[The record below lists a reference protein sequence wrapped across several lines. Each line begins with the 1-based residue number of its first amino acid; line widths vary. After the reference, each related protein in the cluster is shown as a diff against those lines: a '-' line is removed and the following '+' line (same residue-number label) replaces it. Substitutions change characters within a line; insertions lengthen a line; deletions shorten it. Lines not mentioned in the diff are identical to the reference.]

1 MGLAQALGWDLQRL
15 RPSNRD
21 FPDLKAGG
29 QAILHQG
36 WDRSLGDHPRDEL
49 PYNTTQA
56 LIGITNIPP
65 IPAEV
70 RMARLWSS
78 RSPEGRVARRR
89 IRYSARAMMSGTER
103 TLTSQATQQG
113 ELAALI
119 AAVADRRDREAFTR
133 LFDHFAPRL
142 NAYLRR
148 LGTDP
153 ATAEEIAQET
163 MVTLWHKAPQFDP
176 QKSSLTTW
184 LYRIARNR
192 RVDNLRRN
200 RLDFLDASDPILEA
214 ADETDLLAEVDMQQ
228 RKDAVRSALASL
240 PEEQLSVVR
249 LAFFDDLSHSQI
261 SEQIGLPL
269 GTVKSRIRLGF
280 TRLRRSLEAGG
291 VAEAG

>member
-1 MGLAQALGWDLQRL
+1 M
-15 RPSNRD
+15 
-21 FPDLKAGG
+21 
-29 QAILHQG
+29 
-36 WDRSLGDHPRDEL
+36 
-49 PYNTTQA
+49 T
-56 LIGITNIPP
+56 
-65 IPAEV
+65 
-70 RMARLWSS
+70 RLWSS
-78 RSPEGRVARRR
+78 RLPEGRIARRG
-89 IRYSARAMMSGTER
+89 IRYSPRAVASGIER

-113 ELAALI
+113 EFAELI
-119 AAVADRRDREAFTR
+119 SAVAERRDREAFTR

-163 MVTLWHKAPQFDP
+163 MVTLWHKAPQYNP
-176 QKSSLTTW
+176 QKSSLATW

-192 RVDNLRRN
+192 RVDNLRRD
-200 RLDFLDASDPILEA
+200 RLDFLDVSDPILEA
-214 ADETDLLAEVDMQQ
+214 ADETDLVAEVDMQQ